1 MNDGKRIKD
10 ENKDENKQELAE
22 DRTEKASERTRY
34 AEDRTLL
41 ANKRTFAGW
50 SRTSLACIG
59 VGLGFQAIF
68 RSVEPTWVA
77 KSIATSLILLGVFII
92 WQAHRRAADLRE
104 KKSGSDLRLMDPT
117 NFKVMAIA
125 ISLASA
131 VLIGA
136 IWFLI

>member
-1 MNDGKRIKD
+1 MNDGKKIED
-10 ENKDENKQELAE
+10 EDKQELAE
-22 DRTEKASERTRY
+22 DRTEKASERTQY

-41 ANKRTFAGW
+41 ANERTFAGW

-77 KSIATSLILLGVFII
+77 KSIATALIMLGVFVI
-92 WQAHRRAADLRE
+92 WQAHRRAAELFE
-104 KKSGSDLRLMDPT
+104 KKSGNGVRLMDPT

-125 ISLASA
+125 ISVVSA